1 MEKKINSI
9 VTWNKKSVQFE
20 MVAYPLPSHILDTQG
35 FCEAVNAILASR
47 YTDIATCEVARNQ
60 ARVERAEK
68 ALSDASA
75 KWDYSH
81 MDSRKESL
89 ESELATWKQDIIL
102 LNKDI
107 PSCSD
112 GDKKRGLEKRL
123 GATESRIAS
132 LTEDLTKLASAKES
146 ADLEISSLKIK
157 LENAKSALDLAKN
170 MLSQAEDLDFTD
182 IPESG
187 TLYGDNVPAL
197 YATLW
202 VSVAGDDGTGKKCEP
217 VSVKGVSA
225 LYRACTDFW
234 NAYGDTNPDEKSRD
248 KTIDWKRIRDAF
260 ISIGARLNGPRND
273 GVRKMFDFTVNTR
286 TVNELISFA
295 GKTLKP
301 DAKTGKIL
309 VKEVR
314 ELDFQEQVLAHIF
327 RCAIKIDNATEKQAR
342 REVV

>member
-1 MEKKINSI
+1 MKNSTI
-9 VTWNKKSVQFE
+9 VTWNKKANTFE
-20 MVAYPLPSHILDTQG
+20 MVAYPLPSHIVDTAS
-35 FCEAVNAILASR
+35 FAEAVNVVLASR

-89 ESELATWKQDIIL
+89 ESELETWKQDIIL
-102 LNKDI
+102 LNQDI
-107 PSCSD
+107 PSCTD
-112 GDKKRGLEKRL
+112 EDKKRNLEKRL
-123 GATESRIAS
+123 GATESRVAA
-132 LTEDLTKLASAKES
+132 LTEDLSKLASAKEC

-157 LENAKSALDLAKN
+157 LENAKTALAAAEN
-170 MLSQAEDLDFTD
+170 MLAQAETLEFED

-217 VSVKGVSA
+217 VSVKGVSQ

-234 NAYGDTNPDEKSRD
+234 NAYGDTNPDEKSGD
-248 KTIDWKRIRDAF
+248 KTADWKRIRDDF
-260 ISIGARLNGPRND
+260 QTIGARLNGPKND
-273 GVRKMFDFTVNTR
+273 GVRKMFDFTPNKR
-286 TVNELISFA
+286 MVNELISFA

-301 DAKTGKIL
+301 DSKTGKIL

-327 RCAIKIDNATEKQAR
+327 RCALKIDDGAEKEAR